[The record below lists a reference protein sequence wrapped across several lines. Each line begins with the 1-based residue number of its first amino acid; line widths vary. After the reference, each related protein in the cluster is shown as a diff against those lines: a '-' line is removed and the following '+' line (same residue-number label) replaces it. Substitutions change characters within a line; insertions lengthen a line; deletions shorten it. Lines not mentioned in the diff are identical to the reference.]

1 MPTNPAPRK
10 QNDRHIADQ
19 AVTLPTK
26 TSIPV
31 CTFDDVFNR
40 RFNDGQQPPQR
51 RTTTRPP
58 ISLRRQPRTASRM
71 KSLQKSH
78 THLIRAVEV
87 DPRGQGGD
95 CGMFAVAQAVSV
107 GGPRLARTY
116 VGLGGGKWL

>member
-40 RFNDGQQPPQR
+40 RFNDGQHTDDAARAAADATEQR
-51 RTTTRPP
+51 ARADAGHE
-58 ISLRRQPRTASRM
+58 QASDA
-71 KSLQKSH
+71 
-78 THLIRAVEV
+78 RAAHAAMIAE
-87 DPRGQGGD
+87 
-95 CGMFAVAQAVSV
+95 
-107 GGPRLARTY
+107 LARCPAMRRGRTSPHPDPADRPTRRA
-116 VGLGGGKWL
+116 